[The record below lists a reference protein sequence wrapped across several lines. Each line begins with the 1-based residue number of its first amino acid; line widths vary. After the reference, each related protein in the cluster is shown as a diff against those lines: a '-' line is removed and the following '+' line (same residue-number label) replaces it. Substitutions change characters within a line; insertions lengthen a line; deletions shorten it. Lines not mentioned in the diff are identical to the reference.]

1 MQKSLSELAAAG
13 LLGGALLV
21 TDAALANEGIS
32 VDTHRLQPL
41 SERERAYYAV
51 HDCAGLNVCRGL
63 GGCKV
68 SNATLHKL
76 ARQAGVDPWTAGLAH
91 DCAGKNECKGLGG
104 CRVSAETF
112 AKLKAQLPQYSEVH
126 NCSGLN
132 SCLGLGGC
140 KVTKNQLRRLAKAAG
155 VSEAEAGAVH
165 DCAGNNACK
174 GLGGCKVS
182 AELLQKLKAENS
194 AE

>member
-132 SCLGLGGC
+132 SCLGTWRLQGDQESVAQVGEGRWCFRRRKQGLCTTALGITHARAS
-140 KVTKNQLRRLAKAAG
+140 VVAKY
-155 VSEAEAGAVH
+155 
-165 DCAGNNACK
+165 
-174 GLGGCKVS
+174 LP
-182 AELLQKLKAENS
+182 NS
-194 AE
+194 FRN